1 MSTTSL
7 QRARMQYLEQQVA
20 SASPER
26 LVTLLFDRLL
36 VDVDRAIAAHD
47 LDDARA
53 AGGHLL
59 HAQQIVTE
67 LMVSLTDAWDG
78 AADLRA
84 LYAYLHGRLVVAN
97 VSRDVATVRECR
109 AVVEPLREAW
119 HGAADAV
126 AGAAAPV
133 RAVG

>member
-36 VDVDRAIAAHD
+36 VDVDRAIAAQD
-47 LDDARA
+47 NGDARA
-53 AGGHLL
+53 AGDHLL

-67 LMVSLTDAWDG
+67 LNASLTDAWDG
-78 AADLRA
+78 SDDLRA
-84 LYAYLHGRLVVAN
+84 LYTYLHGRLVVAN
-97 VSRDVATVRECR
+97 VARDVTVTAECR
-109 AVVEPLREAW
+109 AIVAPLRDAW
-119 HGAADAV
+119 HGAAEAV
-126 AGAAAPV
+126 ATAPAAV